1 MFLSLGDDG
10 PATAIRFCRFFANV
24 DFDGV
29 EERGK
34 RVEISERHVDFL
46 IGLDPAQRNL
56 QINPE
61 WGLIVNRRGSYT
73 FVKTA
78 ETTNRI
84 IIQSIDYDRIQMKIV
99 RQEFALDLR
108 SKLARTAEQDGLY
121 RKSVVTG
128 KRVED

>member
-34 RVEISERHVDFL
+34 RVEISERHGDFL

-61 WGLIVNRRGSYT
+61 WGLIVTRRGSYT
-73 FVKTA
+73 FVKTRSEEHTSELQSLMRTSYA
-78 ETTNRI
+78 VFCLKKQKQQEQPQTKYTKDQQSTQNRHI
-84 IIQSIDYDRIQMKIV
+84 
-99 RQEFALDLR
+99 
-108 SKLARTAEQDGLY
+108 
-121 RKSVVTG
+121 
-128 KRVED
+128 

>member
-34 RVEISERHVDFL
+34 RVEISERHGDFL
-46 IGLDPAQRNL
+46 IGLDPAHRNL

-61 WGLIVNRRGSYT
+61 WGLIVTQQNGRASCRDSVCQYVYVSGGDGS
-73 FVKTA
+73 VKK
-78 ETTNRI
+78 E
-84 IIQSIDYDRIQMKIV
+84 
-99 RQEFALDLR
+99 
-108 SKLARTAEQDGLY
+108 
-121 RKSVVTG
+121 RKKQG
-128 KRVED
+128 E

>member
-34 RVEISERHVDFL
+34 RVEISERHGDFL

-61 WGLIVNRRGSYT
+61 WGLIVTRRGRYT
-73 FVKTA
+73 FVTTDA
-78 ETTNRI
+78 TTNRYI
-84 IIQSIDYDRIQMKIV
+84 HPRI
-99 RQEFALDLR
+99 A
-108 SKLARTAEQDGLY
+108 SARKQVGRGKSGAE
-121 RKSVVTG
+121 R
-128 KRVED
+128 

>member
-34 RVEISERHVDFL
+34 RVEISERHGDFL

-61 WGLIVNRRGSYT
+61 WGLIVTRRGSYT

-78 ETTNRI
+78 E
-84 IIQSIDYDRIQMKIV
+84 
-99 RQEFALDLR
+99 
-108 SKLARTAEQDGLY
+108 RTEERREGNECVSTC
-121 RKSVVTG
+121 RTRWSPEHK
-128 KRVED
+128 K